1 MSAMLAAPVL
11 TAGLLLLTS
20 CADWPDELDPNDW
33 YSAASGEDAAPSGE
47 PVPGADGEY
56 PELSEVPQVPQ
67 NVSTPEEID
76 QVAASLAA
84 DFANAQY
91 TRDIVRADD
100 ETAPS
105 AVPVPTSVA
114 SAETEE
120 LTIITAGDEIA
131 IAAAEPVEVV
141 EVTEAMSLQAPEPLS
156 APPSEVDLALADGIA
171 GDTLMVVPAAAPA
184 ADVVMAS
191 QVETEVLRD
200 QDGELVGS
208 VTRVVGTSVVVADAG
223 DAELMVSGAE
233 VSGAEIDEPMVVAVA
248 ESNDLMLEDGGQ
260 VLVIAESLT
269 VPSSSVADDGSQSL
283 VALSERDV
291 TDNIVVMPD
300 YIAAADISTSQ
311 PAVAPEVMVEPQTT
325 EEMAVMAGT
334 QQDVFIDAE
343 GNLVGAITTTNKST
357 TTTVAA
363 AETVSTVS
371 AAGVDDTLMVTTVP
385 AVAAEPIEPGVV
397 VATSSVTTPSV
408 TVTEVPAI
416 SYEDLSFDELF
427 NASGPTSTTQ
437 SQNVASV
444 GSPTTVINDATFTSA
459 GNGLFAETLAAIIRF
474 GHGSSA
480 LGADERQIIAQL
492 AAIHRQTGG
501 PIRLVGHASHSGAG
515 LADADRALVNF
526 KVSLDRA
533 TAVANELIRNGVPR
547 GDVLIEAAAAT
558 DSMAAAAGVQS
569 EAVDRR
575 VEVFFGV

>member
-91 TRDIVRADD
+91 TSDIVRADD

-184 ADVVMAS
+184 
-191 QVETEVLRD
+191 
-200 QDGELVGS
+200 
-208 VTRVVGTSVVVADAG
+208 
-223 DAELMVSGAE
+223 
-233 VSGAEIDEPMVVAVA
+233 
-248 ESNDLMLEDGGQ
+248 
-260 VLVIAESLT
+260 
-269 VPSSSVADDGSQSL
+269 
-283 VALSERDV
+283 
-291 TDNIVVMPD
+291 
-300 YIAAADISTSQ
+300 
-311 PAVAPEVMVEPQTT
+311 
-325 EEMAVMAGT
+325 
-334 QQDVFIDAE
+334 
-343 GNLVGAITTTNKST
+343 
-357 TTTVAA
+357 
-363 AETVSTVS
+363 
-371 AAGVDDTLMVTTVP
+371 
-385 AVAAEPIEPGVV
+385 
-397 VATSSVTTPSV
+397 
-408 TVTEVPAI
+408 
-416 SYEDLSFDELF
+416 
-427 NASGPTSTTQ
+427 
-437 SQNVASV
+437 
-444 GSPTTVINDATFTSA
+444 
-459 GNGLFAETLAAIIRF
+459 
-474 GHGSSA
+474 
-480 LGADERQIIAQL
+480 
-492 AAIHRQTGG
+492 
-501 PIRLVGHASHSGAG
+501 
-515 LADADRALVNF
+515 
-526 KVSLDRA
+526 
-533 TAVANELIRNGVPR
+533 
-547 GDVLIEAAAAT
+547 
-558 DSMAAAAGVQS
+558 
-569 EAVDRR
+569 
-575 VEVFFGV
+575 